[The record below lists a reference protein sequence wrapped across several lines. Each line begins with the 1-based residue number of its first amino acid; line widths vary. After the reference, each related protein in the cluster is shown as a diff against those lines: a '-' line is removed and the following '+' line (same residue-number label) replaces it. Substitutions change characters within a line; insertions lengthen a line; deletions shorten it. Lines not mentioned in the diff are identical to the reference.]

1 MFPEKSKPA
10 PLSFGSPS
18 PGCPQGDVLPGG
30 HRRLCFLS
38 WKIPGQ
44 KLVDSFAFLSCLIGG
59 LFTERKKCLTKRF
72 RWGFPQG
79 LTNEREVFHVFHNR
93 SGSRLGKTHR
103 FHPSPS
109 LFSMHFRIRLP
120 PLLFLLVVQ
129 IAPVSLPFL
138 VVALRARPLRRRS
151 ESSLPSS
158 NLSSIKFVSRMT
170 PNRLSFVAFP

>member
-109 LFSMHFRIRLP
+109 LFSTHFRIRLP
-120 PLLFLLVVQ
+120 PLLFLLVVR

-138 VVALRARPLRRRS
+138 VVALACSAPSPPLRV
-151 ESSLPSS
+151 LIA
-158 NLSSIKFVSRMT
+158 L
-170 PNRLSFVAFP
+170 L

>member
-10 PLSFGSPS
+10 PLSFGGLS

-44 KLVDSFAFLSCLIGG
+44 KLVDSFGFLSCLIGG

-109 LFSMHFRIRLP
+109 LFSTHFRIRLP

-138 VVALRARPLRRRS
+138 VVALACSAPSLPLRV
-151 ESSLPSS
+151 LIA
-158 NLSSIKFVSRMT
+158 L
-170 PNRLSFVAFP
+170 L